1 MKLAAFLLA
10 SLGFLW
16 GLSARAPTAA
26 AAQPDR
32 ITVIGD
38 SVLTAVQWNAQ
49 PRSILERGFPA
60 VDLDIA
66 VCRRLTGSSC
76 PFEGERPQ
84 NLVDTVQALGD
95 AIGTTVVVEVGYND
109 PETGFADAVDAS
121 VEALLAAGV
130 ERILWVNYHD
140 FVPRYAR
147 MNAALSRAVQKYPQV
162 TVVDWQ
168 QDSFV
173 RYSWF
178 QSDGIHLVFDGAVAL
193 ATLIHNALV
202 AAIEP
207 LQVVVPVRAVT
218 VAQVGSRFTT
228 QLVASGGEGPY
239 RWRVTGGP
247 LARGLHLLGNGVL
260 TGTPT
265 KPGRF
270 TISLLVSDAAGETV
284 PLHVRLTVEPRVP
297 AH

>member
-10 SLGFLW
+10 SLSAVW
-16 GLSARAPTAA
+16 ALSAPAPAA
-26 AAQPDR
+26 AGAQPDV

-49 PRSILERGFPA
+49 PRSILEHGFPS
-60 VDLDIA
+60 VDLEIA
-66 VCRRLTGSSC
+66 VCRRLTGTSC
-76 PFEGERPQ
+76 PFEGERPE
-84 NLVDTVQALGD
+84 NLVDTVQSLGD
-95 AIGTTVVVEVGYND
+95 AIGATVVVEVGYND

-121 VEALLAAGV
+121 VQALLAAGV
-130 ERILWVNYHD
+130 QRILWVNYHD

-147 MNAALSRAVQKYPQV
+147 MNAVLARVAEKYPEV

-168 QDSFV
+168 QDSFI

-178 QSDGIHLVFDGAVAL
+178 QSDGVHLVLEGAVAL
-193 ATLIHNALV
+193 ATLIHDALV

-207 LQVVVPVRAVT
+207 LRIVAPVRPVT
-218 VAQVGSRFTT
+218 VVQVGSSFSTR
-228 QLVASGGEGPY
+228 LVAGGGEGPY

-265 KPGRF
+265 KPGRY
-270 TISLLVSDAAGETV
+270 TISLVVSDSAGESV
-284 PLHVRLTVEPRVP
+284 PLLVRLTVEPRAP
-297 AH
+297 R

>member
-10 SLGFLW
+10 SLAFLW
-16 GLSARAPTAA
+16 GLPARAPAA
-26 AAQPDR
+26 VAAQPDR

-49 PRSILERGFPA
+49 PRSILQGGFPA

-84 NLVDTVQALGD
+84 NLLDTVQALGD
-95 AIGTTVVVEVGYND
+95 AIGATVVVEVGYND
-109 PETGFADAVDAS
+109 PEAGFADAVDSS

-147 MNAALSRAVQKYPQV
+147 MNAVLSRVVLKYPQV

-202 AAIEP
+202 RAIEP
-207 LQVVVPVRAVT
+207 LQVVAPVRALT

-239 RWRVTGGP
+239 RWRVTSGP

-265 KPGRF
+265 RPGRF

-284 PLHVRLTVEPRVP
+284 PLHVSLTVEPRGTRP
-297 AH
+297 

>member
-109 PETGFADAVDAS
+109 PEAGFADAVDAS

-147 MNAALSRAVQKYPQV
+147 MNAVLVPGRPEVPAGHRRRLATRLVRPLFVVPERRDSPRVRRRRRTRDAHPQRARRPRSSRCRSSPPCARSPSRRSGADSPRNSSRVAAKGPIAGASPAGRSRAGC
-162 TVVDWQ
+162 TC
-168 QDSFV
+168 S
-173 RYSWF
+173 
-178 QSDGIHLVFDGAVAL
+178 
-193 ATLIHNALV
+193 ATACS
-202 AAIEP
+202 
-207 LQVVVPVRAVT
+207 RARPRDRGV
-218 VAQVGSRFTT
+218 SRSACWSRT
-228 QLVASGGEGPY
+228 
-239 RWRVTGGP
+239 R
-247 LARGLHLLGNGVL
+247 RG
-260 TGTPT
+260 
-265 KPGRF
+265 KPCRC
-270 TISLLVSDAAGETV
+270 T
-284 PLHVRLTVEPRVP
+284 
-297 AH
+297 